1 MELTNVTGY
10 LIWPAIGFAA
20 ILALIVLV
28 KTLSAFYVRVPPN
41 KAAFFYGARSGKKGA
56 IKLTSTATPQA
67 TEATVTVLPPGT
79 VVVTGGGRIRKPI
92 IEEVQFLDLTEI
104 SLPQII
110 VKNMPNIDGVLVT
123 VEAVANIRFKDDAQ
137 SLLAAG
143 ARFLGMHPEMIS
155 SMARETLEA
164 NLRGV
169 VGTLTVDQLIKDREA
184 FRQQVL
190 GEAGEDLARLGM
202 QIDVFNPQSITDEQ
216 GFIEALG
223 KKRTAEVKRDAAI
236 GEAQAQSEAKKKAT
250 DAERE
255 AEVVAQENLRLM
267 SQAQKNT
274 EVARQKYQAEIST
287 EKAVTEQAGPLSS
300 AGERQKVVVAEVKIE
315 EERSRA
321 QIHVEEQNILREQ
334 KSQEAEVVV
343 PAKAQAD
350 ASIRSAEGYKQS
362 EVARADGDK
371 YAVIARA
378 DAEQHKRAAE
388 GVGLASA
395 TKATGFAEAEVAQSK
410 GLAEAMVIEKQG
422 LARAVTVSELAKAY
436 QQFNQAA
443 LTLEVLKVL
452 PQTVQALGSVFGSI
466 AAPMGN
472 IDKLVVVDSGGGSD
486 NQGALNRF
494 AKTGPTMIFQFLE
507 QAKAAGIDLSELMKK
522 IGVRTEDLLGGAETG
537 ITPKGSRK
545 GD

>member
-56 IKLTSTATPQA
+56 IKLTSTATPQS